1 MQIIDIS
8 VPITTDMP
16 VWPGDPAVAIEW
28 CAEIGPVSDV
38 NITKISFGVHTG
50 THIDAPLHFL
60 PGGGSLDTL
69 DLGDMIGPVQ
79 VFEIPDDIG
88 IISADVFMDLPE
100 IICPRLLFKTRN
112 SRLWGQKPSVFNPEY
127 VGLDESAAIFLVDHD
142 VHLVG
147 IDYLSIAPFDAP
159 EPTHKVL
166 LSHDI
171 VILECLDLSK
181 VQAGFY
187 NLICLPINLPE
198 REGAPVRAV
207 LVKENL

>member
-16 VWPGDPAVAIEW
+16 VWPGDPAVEIKW
-28 CAEIGPVSDV
+28 FAEIGPDSDV

-79 VFEIPDDIG
+79 VLEIPDDIG
-88 IISADVFMDLPE
+88 IISAGTFQNLPN
-100 IICPRLLFKTRN
+100 IICPRILFRTRN
-112 SRLWGQKPSVFNPEY
+112 SRLWAQSPSVFNPEY

-147 IDYLSIAPFDAP
+147 IDYLSIAPFDRP

-166 LSHDI
+166 LSHNI
-171 VILECLDLSK
+171 IILESLDLSK
-181 VQAGFY
+181 VEAGFY

-198 REGAPVRAV
+198 REGAPVRAI
-207 LVKENL
+207 LI

>member
-8 VPITTDMP
+8 VPITTDLT
-16 VWPGDPAVAIEW
+16 VWPGDPAVEIKW
-28 CAEIGPVSDV
+28 FAEIGPDSDV

-79 VFEIPDDIG
+79 VFEIPDDVG
-88 IISADVFMDLPE
+88 IISADTFQDLPD
-100 IICPRLLFKTRN
+100 IIRPRLLFKTRN
-112 SRLWGQKPSVFNPEY
+112 SSLWAQSSSVFNPEY

-147 IDYLSIAPFDAP
+147 IDYLSIAPFDTP

-166 LSHDI
+166 LSNNI
-171 VILECLDLSK
+171 IILESLDLSK

-198 REGAPVRAV
+198 REGAPVRAI
-207 LVKENL
+207 LIKENL